1 MFLML
6 HMFAGFET
14 AKKPKRNGEKT
25 RRNGEQK
32 SRAQNVETETAKKTG
47 NSENLGNRR

>member
-1 MFLML
+1 ML

-25 RRNGEQK
+25 RTKRRK
-32 SRAQNVETETAKKTG
+32 KTRAQNVETETAKKTG
-47 NSENLGNRR
+47 NSEKFGNRR